1 MSESVGKIRI
11 TADGQQAIREMDRVG
26 KKVKTIGSEVG
37 QWANSMS
44 KTLVFAGAILGT
56 VRSIAQ
62 AQEAARKAAAD
73 MAKEHG
79 KSALSLGVSM
89 ARMGIGGN
97 QAKSLQLLSE
107 RNPEVAEFISGLSG
121 KRLRKGADVVGAAQ
135 AYASG
140 MFDKDEI
147 ERGLKRGV
155 KFGMLYKER
164 ESKLTPEARE
174 ELKAREKEKDI
185 AYQSRDSAS
194 NKNRLAAAELER
206 RRLQSPVAQA
216 LADQAE
222 NVGQFVGVN
231 QSDIIAKQQSGEDRP
246 SAPATTSTKA
256 MPFERTMQE
265 TAVRGIFN
273 TLKSVDRFAKTW
285 SFDRRPQIGSH
296 Q

>member
-26 KKVKTIGSEVG
+26 KRVKTIGDEVG
-37 QWANSMS
+37 QWANGMS

-56 VRSIAQ
+56 MRSIAQ
-62 AQEAARKAAAD
+62 AQENARKAAAD
-73 MAKEHG
+73 MGKERG

-89 ARMGIGGN
+89 ARMGIGGIE
-97 QAKSLQLLSE
+97 AKALQSLSE

-174 ELKAREKEKDI
+174 ELKVREMEKDI
-185 AYQSRDSAS
+185 AYRSRAESS
-194 NKNRLAAAELER
+194 NLRRLAAAELER
-206 RRLQSPVAQA
+206 RRLQSPSLQAVA
-216 LADQAE
+216 DTAE
-222 NVGQFVGVN
+222 NISQFIGIN
-231 QSDIIAKQQSGEDRP
+231 QSDTIVSQQSGGGKTERIFG
-246 SAPATTSTKA
+246 KA
-256 MPFERTMQE
+256 
-265 TAVRGIFN
+265 AVDANKQFGRWVESLFN
-273 TLKSVDRFAKTW
+273 
-285 SFDRRPQIGSH
+285 FDPRPQIGGH